1 MFGPRNY
8 FGKFSS
14 FLYVLM
20 AIALLSGCEPT
31 QKNTEESP
39 AENGPHTEK
48 VLKIGSTTQPRS
60 LDPQKSNL
68 VAGRRVVS
76 ALFQGLIDVD
86 ASGRL
91 IPGMA
96 QGWDVSEDGLHYTF
110 TLREA
115 YWSDGTPVTT
125 EDFIFSFRSLFGK
138 QSESSFTSFY
148 MVLKNATAVKAGDL
162 PIEELGVRALNERI
176 LRLDLEHPFPSLL
189 GLLSHQSALPVPSH
203 ALQKFGANWTAPEN
217 LVVNGAFKLQSW
229 GDGEPIILV
238 KNPMFHDAET
248 VALDRIEIH
257 NSANADA
264 ALDAFLAGELDIID
278 SFPDERLGEIQET
291 IPQSLRVEPQWSIY
305 WYVFNTQDEILSDSR
320 IRQALSMAL
329 DRERITGT
337 ILSQT
342 GNRPS
347 YSLVPPEMPSY
358 GTPNTPDWFVLD
370 MAGRRE
376 FAIELLSAAGYG
388 PENPLTLTISFNRSE
403 DHRRV
408 MEAVAEDWQQIGV
421 SVMADEED
429 FQGHLA
435 KLEAGDF
442 QIGRRTWVA
451 SFDMPEYFLGLFTR
465 DAGPLN
471 IGRYIN
477 PRFDEVMDE
486 ARSKSNLS
494 ERTMLLR
501 EAESI
506 ALADSVVAPIYSY
519 VNQVLVRPY
528 VKGWIDNPT
537 SRHALRFLD
546 VKEKAA
552 TPSHTPP
559 R

>member
-1 MFGPRNY
+1 MFGSRDY
-8 FGKFSS
+8 FGKISS
-14 FLYVLM
+14 FLTALT
-20 AIALLSGCEPT
+20 ATALLSGCEPAP
-31 QKNTEESP
+31 QNDEEMPTEIEP
-39 AENGPHTEK
+39 RVEK
-48 VLKIGSTTQPRS
+48 VLKIGSTTKPRS

-96 QGWDVSEDGLHYTF
+96 QGWDVSEDGLQYTF

-115 YWSDGTPVTT
+115 YWSDGEPVTT

-148 MVLKNATAVKAGDL
+148 TVLKNAAAVKAGDM

-189 GLLSHQSALPVPSH
+189 SLLSHQSALPVPSH
-203 ALQKFGANWTAPEN
+203 ALQKFGAAWTQPEN

-229 GDGEPIILV
+229 NDGEPIILV
-238 KNPMFHDAET
+238 KNPMFHEANT
-248 VALDRIEIH
+248 VALDRIEVH
-257 NSANADA
+257 NPENADA
-264 ALDAFLAGELDIID
+264 ALGGFLAGEFDIID
-278 SFPDERLGEIQET
+278 AFPDERLSEIQAS

-305 WYVFNTQDEILSDSR
+305 WYVFNTQNEILSDNR
-320 IRQALSMAL
+320 IRQALSMAI

-337 ILSQT
+337 VLSQA
-342 GNRPS
+342 GNQPS

-358 GTPNTPDWFVLD
+358 GAPNTPDWFILD

-376 FAIELLSAAGYG
+376 FALELLSAAGYG
-388 PENPLTLTISFNRSE
+388 PENPLNLTISFNRSE

-408 MEAVAEDWQQIGV
+408 MEAVADDWQQIGV
-421 SVMADEED
+421 TVLADEDD

-471 IGRYIN
+471 IGGYESSQ
-477 PRFDEVMDE
+477 FDAVMAE
-486 ARSKSNLS
+486 ARSTRNLS
-494 ERTMLLR
+494 ERAMLLR
-501 EAESI
+501 EAESL
-506 ALADSVVAPIYSY
+506 ALADNVVAPIYSY

-528 VKGWIDNPT
+528 VKGWMDNPT

-546 VKEKAA
+546 VDESAA
-552 TPSHTPP
+552 TPLSMTP
-559 R
+559 